1 LKLLV
6 LRNKHNVHH
15 RAQRSRDVKEELRDD
30 MESLQIC
37 LTELPMGVQ
46 SDLVQNAEQFQM
58 TQPWWR
64 GS

>member
-1 LKLLV
+1 V

-15 RAQRSRDVKEELRDD
+15 RAQILRVVKVAQHGD
-30 MESLQIC
+30 MESSQIY
-37 LTELPMGVQ
+37 LTSLLTGVQ
-46 SDLVQNAEQFQM
+46 SDPAQNAERFRM